1 MDSSLWILSGAA
13 VLIAFTHTV
22 MGPDHYL
29 PFIMLGRANKW
40 SAKKVAIIS
49 MLCGIGHVM
58 SSVVLGTIGIA
69 VGTAIRNLE
78 YFESFRGEIASFLL
92 IGFGIAYAT
101 WGIRQTI
108 RTRPHSHSHRRLGG
122 ARYSHKHAHSE
133 DYSHAHPQEK
143 PTTFWALFIIFVLGP
158 CEPLIPLLMF
168 PAATHGW
175 IGILIVTVLF
185 GMVTIGTMVTITVL
199 GSQGLRLMK
208 ANWIERYAHALT
220 GGTIAMSGIAIKAFG
235 L

>member
-1 MDSSLWILSGAA
+1 MDSSLWILSGTA
-13 VLIAFTHTV
+13 VLIAFIHTV

-49 MLCGIGHVM
+49 MLCGIGHVL

-78 YFESFRGEIASFLL
+78 YLESFRGEIASFLL

-101 WGIRQTI
+101 WGIRQAI
-108 RTRPHSHSHRRLGG
+108 RNRPHPHSHRRPDG
-122 ARYSHKHAHSE
+122 AGYSHKHSHSE

-143 PTTFWALFIIFVLGP
+143 PTTFWAVFIIFVLGP

-175 IGILIVTVLF
+175 IGISTVTILF
-185 GMVTIGTMVTITVL
+185 RVVTIGTMMTIAVL
-199 GSQGLRLMK
+199 GSQGLRLIK
-208 ANWIERYAHALT
+208 ANWMERYAHALA
-220 GGTIAMSGIAIKAFG
+220 GGTIAMSGIAIKAFS

>member
-1 MDSSLWILSGAA
+1 MDSTLWILSGTA
-13 VLIAFTHTV
+13 VLIALIHTV
-22 MGPDHYL
+22 IGPDHYL

-49 MLCGIGHVM
+49 MLCGIGHVL
-58 SSVVLGTIGIA
+58 SSVVLGTIGII
-69 VGTAIRNLE
+69 VGIAIGNLE

-92 IGFGIAYAT
+92 IGFGIAYAS
-101 WGIRQTI
+101 WGIRQAI
-108 RTRPHSHSHRRLGG
+108 RNRPHPHSHRRPGG

-143 PTTFWALFIIFVLGP
+143 PTTFWAIFIIFVLGP

-175 IGILIVTVLF
+175 IGILIVTLLF
-185 GMVTIGTMVTITVL
+185 GTVTIGTMTTIAVL
-199 GSQGLRLMK
+199 GSKGLKLVTS
-208 ANWIERYAHALT
+208 NWIERYVHALA
-220 GGTIAMSGIAIKAFG
+220 GGAIAMSGIAIKAFG

>member
-1 MDSSLWILSGAA
+1 MDSTLWILSGTA
-13 VLIAFTHTV
+13 VFIAFTHTV
-22 MGPDHYL
+22 IGPDHYL

-49 MLCGIGHVM
+49 MLCGIGHVL
-58 SSVVLGTIGIA
+58 SSVVLGTIGIIL
-69 VGTAIRNLE
+69 GMAIRNLG

-101 WGIRQTI
+101 WGIRQAI
-108 RTRPHSHSHRRLGG
+108 RNRPRPHSHMRPDG
-122 ARYSHKHAHSE
+122 AKYFHNHTHGKDH
-133 DYSHAHPQEK
+133 SHAHPQEK
-143 PTTFWALFIIFVLGP
+143 PTTFWTIFIIFVLGP

-175 IGILIVTVLF
+175 IGILIVTILF
-185 GMVTIGTMVTITVL
+185 GIVTIGTMMTIAVL
-199 GSQGLRLMK
+199 GSQGLRLVTS
-208 ANWIERYAHALT
+208 NWIERYAHALA
-220 GGTIAMSGIAIKAFG
+220 GGAIAMSGIAIKAFG

>member
-1 MDSSLWILSGAA
+1 MDSTLWILSGTA
-13 VLIAFTHTV
+13 VLIAFIHTV

-40 SAKKVAIIS
+40 SAKKVAIVS
-49 MLCGIGHVM
+49 MLCGIGHVL
-58 SSVVLGTIGIA
+58 SSVVLGTIGII
-69 VGTAIRNLE
+69 VGIAIRNLE
-78 YFESFRGEIASFLL
+78 YLESFRGEIASFLL

-101 WGIRQTI
+101 WGIRQAI
-108 RTRPHSHSHRRLGG
+108 RNRPHPHSHLRPDG
-122 ARYSHKHAHSE
+122 ARYSHKHAHSK

-143 PTTFWALFIIFVLGP
+143 PTTFWTIFIIFVLGP

-175 IGILIVTVLF
+175 IGILIVTILF
-185 GMVTIGTMVTITVL
+185 GIVTIGTMMTIAVL
-199 GSQGLRLMK
+199 GSQGLRLVTS
-208 ANWIERYAHALT
+208 NWMERYAHALA
-220 GGTIAMSGIAIKAFG
+220 GGAIAMSGVAIKAFG